1 MPIDA
6 ANLSWKGPPLARHEW
21 LARLPA
27 ELAELLRE
35 MNGCGLFAG
44 GLHIRGLCKEPAWHA
59 LQRVWEGEHALHRT
73 YPALRTDDIPFAQ
86 DCVGD
91 QFLLREGKVIRLQA
105 EAGTLEETG
114 QDLRQFLDAAQA
126 DPVNVLRLQP
136 LVSLFKAGGELKPG
150 ELISVYP
157 PYVVQ
162 HEGEYDFRAVPAL
175 ERLAFLADM
184 AAKLRDLPDGESF
197 QVIAMP

>member
-6 ANLSWKGPPLARHEW
+6 ANLSWKGPSLAQHEW
-21 LARLPA
+21 LARVPA
-27 ELAELLRE
+27 ELAQLLRE
-35 MNGCGLFAG
+35 MNGCGMFAG

-59 LQRVWEGEHALHRT
+59 LQRVWEGEHALHQA
-73 YPALRTDDIPFAQ
+73 YPALKADDVPFAQ

-91 QFLLREGKVIRLQA
+91 QFVLRQGKVVRLFA
-105 EAGTLEETG
+105 ESGTLEDTG
-114 QDLRQFLDAAQA
+114 QGLWAFLDAAQA
-126 DPVNVLRLQP
+126 DPLNVLRLQP
-136 LVSLFKAGGELKPG
+136 LLSLFKAGGELKPG

-162 HEGEYDFRAVPAL
+162 HEGEYDLRPVPAL
-175 ERLAFLADM
+175 ERLAFLADL
-184 AAKLRDLPDGESF
+184 AAKVRDLPDGGSF